1 MKRIYLAIAVL
12 PLAALACGAPVTAAV
27 GNTPEAKA
35 PDHIV
40 TANKMVVCNT
50 GGVGLTIRSAAG
62 TEFNR
67 GGELQDGD
75 AVETIGV
82 AVVNSRMELWQ
93 EVKGGWVRTL
103 YICEVINE

>member
-1 MKRIYLAIAVL
+1 MKRIYIVITVL
-12 PLAALACGAPVTAAV
+12 TLAALACGATATPTA
-27 GNTPEAKA
+27 NTPEAKA
-35 PDHIV
+35 PNHIV
-40 TANKMVVCNT
+40 TSNKMVVCNT

-67 GGELQDGD
+67 VGELQDGD

-93 EVKGGWVRTL
+93 EVKGGWARTL
-103 YICEVINE
+103 YLCPVE